1 MPLFGSMLYRH
12 KVGHLKATASGD
24 TCGQTYH
31 SRAIS
36 ISSLSDGWH
45 LSRVKSLAQG
55 RDVRTV
61 QLQQPHFSDILDCVN
76 LIPVCGLQLL
86 LLLLHLAREAGCQA
100 CPPSSVTHQDFLV
113 PWLKP
118 SPDLKY
124 HTFHCWTWADQT
136 VRRECT
142 RQKTIKRRRKTH
154 QF

>member
-1 MPLFGSMLYRH
+1 MPLFDSMLYRH
-12 KVGHLKATASGD
+12 KVGHLKAPASGD
-24 TCGQTYH
+24 TCGQTCH

-36 ISSLSDGWH
+36 ISSLSDGRH

-61 QLQQPHFSDILDCVN
+61 QLQQPHFLDILDCVN

-100 CPPSSVTHQDFLV
+100 SIMSNSSGLFGTLIRAQPRPKIPLV
-113 PWLKP
+113 PLLKVIKQLTGNA
-118 SPDLKY
+118 SERKI
-124 HTFHCWTWADQT
+124 
-136 VRRECT
+136 
-142 RQKTIKRRRKTH
+142 KKRRITH